1 MIPSGKGGSL
11 MSQVTADHLATGLA
25 ASHVPAAHVA
35 AGHLAAG
42 LAVAGHPGPG
52 APAAGRVALV
62 AVAILAVGAFTVL
75 QIRAWSDHRSARRA
89 RPDWRVPPSRYG
101 QDAGQ
106 DETPGGNEKRNRP
119 DWQYG
124 YPPGYEPGPRERGP
138 AS

>member
-1 MIPSGKGGSL
+1 
-11 MSQVTADHLATGLA
+11 
-25 ASHVPAAHVA
+25 
-35 AGHLAAG
+35 
-42 LAVAGHPGPG
+42 
-52 APAAGRVALV
+52 
-62 AVAILAVGAFTVL
+62 VAILVVGAFTVL
-75 QIRAWSDHRSARRA
+75 QIRAWPDHRRAGRA

-106 DETPGGNEKRNRP
+106 DETPGGNEERNRP